1 MIRKPK
7 TTGFWVGRLP
17 HWEVEEGRYFVTL
30 HLAGAIPAPGRARL
44 GRIAEE
50 LRRIPE
56 HAERERLRLQRR
68 IFAEMERWLDRSTW
82 NPLLGQKPIAEM
94 VTNAIRHR
102 HERGDWQVWQYVVMP
117 THLHLFCEAGGRG
130 LKYALEDFKRWTGH
144 EAGRILNAKGEH
156 SGRMSGSTT
165 GRVPTKRTNE
175 SCPIS
180 AKTLSEPAWCKTT
193 KSGRTAPGRS
203 CLPGGTLRNDGGNLD
218 NR

>member
-7 TTGFWVGRLP
+7 TIGFWVGRLP
-17 HWEVEEGRYFVTL
+17 HWEVEDGRYFVTL

-50 LRRIPE
+50 LRRVPE

-68 IFAEMERWLDRSTW
+68 IFAEMEHWLDRCTW
-82 NPLLGQKPIAEM
+82 NPRLGQTPLAEM

-144 EAGRILNAKGEH
+144 EAARILNAKGERFWQDEWFDH
-156 SGRMSGSTT
+156 WSRSDEEDERIVSYIRNNPVKAGLVEDYKKWPHGS
-165 GRVPTKRTNE
+165 
-175 SCPIS
+175 
-180 AKTLSEPAWCKTT
+180 W
-193 KSGRTAPGRS
+193 
-203 CLPGGTLRNDGGNLD
+203 
-218 NR
+218 

>member
-144 EAGRILNAKGEH
+144 EAGRILNAKGERFWQDEWFDH
-156 SGRMSGSTT
+156 WSRSDEEDERIVSYIRQNPVRAGLVQDYKEWPHGS
-165 GRVPTKRTNE
+165 
-175 SCPIS
+175 
-180 AKTLSEPAWCKTT
+180 W
-193 KSGRTAPGRS
+193 
-203 CLPGGTLRNDGGNLD
+203 
-218 NR
+218 